1 MGFCLSMGDA
11 SPPAEQ
17 SVSDFLRILE
27 EHRIECENEGKY
39 VQAEIAKKR
48 LDELRDREENRQRE
62 AMKSRQITELL
73 GVEEAHM
80 MEFQQFNAIWDKKM
94 EEFEM
99 NAKELIDN
107 MRKKHANELFR
118 FKDKLQKN
126 MPYRPKF
133 SKELLNSRKIQETL
147 AKMKQYAE
155 AHKIKLKADRLEEI
169 ELEKLRQ
176 QHAHKLA
183 AQEMQFAQ
191 RQQLELQA
199 LEKRVDTARQEHKI
213 QRQHDLE
220 RILQR
225 YQNVKSEL
233 EAQQNIERIRSEKYK
248 GHSAMYSTISATG
261 SRPPSS
267 RSRPASSRSQK
278 NSTPRR

>member
-1 MGFCLSMGDA
+1 MADA

-27 EHRIECENEGKY
+27 EHRIECEKNGKY
-39 VQAEIAKKR
+39 VEAEIAKKR
-48 LDELRDREENRQRE
+48 LDELRDHEENRQRE
-62 AMKSRQITELL
+62 AMRSRQITERL

-99 NAKELIDN
+99 NAKQLIDT
-107 MRKKHANELFR
+107 MRKKHASELFR
-118 FKDKLQKN
+118 FKDKLQKS

-155 AHKIKLKADRLEEI
+155 AHKVKLKADNLEQV
-169 ELEKLRQ
+169 ELEKLRSS
-176 QHAHKLA
+176 HAHKLA

-191 RQQLELQA
+191 RQTSELNA
-199 LEKRVDTARQEHKI
+199 LEKRIETARQEHKI
-213 QRQHDLE
+213 QRQQDLE
-220 RILQR
+220 RLLQR
-225 YQNVKSEL
+225 YTNVKSEL

-248 GHSAMYSTISATG
+248 GHSALYSTISATG
-261 SRPPSS
+261 SRPPSA
-267 RSRPASSRSQK
+267 RGA
-278 NSTPRR
+278 

>member
-1 MGFCLSMGDA
+1 MGRLLRCARMGDDE
-11 SPPAEQ
+11 EQ

-27 EHRIECENEGKY
+27 EHRIECEKNGKY
-39 VQAEIAKKR
+39 VEAEIAKKR
-48 LDELRDREENRQRE
+48 LDELRDHEENRQRE
-62 AMKSRQITELL
+62 AMRSRQITERL

-94 EEFEM
+94 DEFEM
-99 NAKELIDN
+99 NAKQLVDN

-126 MPYRPKF
+126 LPYRPKF

-147 AKMKQYAE
+147 AKMKNYAE
-155 AHKIKLKADRLEEI
+155 AHKVKLKADHLEQA
-169 ELEKLRQ
+169 ELEKLRS

-191 RQQLELQA
+191 RQTSELNA
-199 LEKRVDTARQEHKI
+199 LEKRIETARQEHKI
-213 QRQHDLE
+213 QRQQDLE
-220 RILQR
+220 RLLQR

-233 EAQQNIERIRSEKYK
+233 DAQQNIEKIRSEKYK
-248 GHSAMYSTISATG
+248 GSSGMYESA
-261 SRPPSS
+261 SRPGSARPSS
-267 RSRPASSRSQK
+267 ARSRK
-278 NSTPRR
+278 NTPRRGAR

>member
-1 MGFCLSMGDA
+1 MG
-11 SPPAEQ
+11 
-17 SVSDFLRILE
+17 
-27 EHRIECENEGKY
+27 N
-39 VQAEIAKKR
+39 
-48 LDELRDREENRQRE
+48 
-62 AMKSRQITELL
+62 MK
-73 GVEEAHM
+73 
-80 MEFQQFNAIWDKKM
+80 
-94 EEFEM
+94 
-99 NAKELIDN
+99 
-107 MRKKHANELFR
+107 KKHSNELFR
-118 FKDKLQKN
+118 FKDKLQKS

-147 AKMKQYAE
+147 AKMEQYAE

-191 RQQLELQA
+191 RQQAELQA

-213 QRQHDLE
+213 QRQQDLE

-233 EAQQNIERIRSEKYK
+233 AAQQNIERMRSEKYK
-248 GHSAMYSTISATG
+248 GSST
-261 SRPPSS
+261 
-267 RSRPASSRSQK
+267 
-278 NSTPRR
+278 